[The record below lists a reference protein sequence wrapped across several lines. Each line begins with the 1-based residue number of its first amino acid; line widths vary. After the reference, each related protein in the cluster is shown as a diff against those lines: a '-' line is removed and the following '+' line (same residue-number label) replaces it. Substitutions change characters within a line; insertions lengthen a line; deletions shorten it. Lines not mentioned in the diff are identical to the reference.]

1 MKCVIKSKSLLI
13 NSMGLRVTS
22 WMDDTTLDLYTRGRG
37 YQEPASVYITDENG
51 SEITARGGGMNKY
64 ELIVGQAGMAL
75 VELYELKMCL
85 EGLVKSL
92 ARLKFCLV
100 TGIRCRTQQ

>member
-1 MKCVIKSKSLLI
+1 
-13 NSMGLRVTS
+13 
-22 WMDDTTLDLYTRGRG
+22 
-37 YQEPASVYITDENG
+37 
-51 SEITARGGGMNKY
+51 MNKY